1 MGQARG
7 ETGVKHHCAN
17 LCERF
22 QDAMALL
29 ARPWNGLIV
38 ATLEEGPLRFG
49 ELAARIEGIGDRMLS
64 TRLKELEAG
73 GVLVREVEPGPP
85 VRVLYSLTPAGQ
97 GFKQVVDSVSRWGEQ
112 LEQARKASGKARK
125 PAPLRAAKAG

>member
-1 MGQARG
+1 M
-7 ETGVKHHCAN
+7 KHTHCAN

-22 QDAMALL
+22 QDAMGLL

-49 ELAARIEGIGDRMLS
+49 ELASLIEGIGDRMLS
-64 TRLKELEAG
+64 MRLKELEAS

-85 VRVLYSLTPAGQ
+85 VRVLYSLTPAGK
-97 GFKQVVDSVSRWGEQ
+97 GFKAVVDSISRWGEQ
-112 LEQARKASGKARK
+112 LEQARKGTAKVRKAAPVRSARAS
-125 PAPLRAAKAG
+125 

>member
-1 MGQARG
+1 
-7 ETGVKHHCAN
+7 VKHHCAN

-112 LEQARKASGKARK
+112 LEQARKGAGKVRK
-125 PAPLRAAKAG
+125 PGIQRAAKAS

>member
-1 MGQARG
+1 M
-7 ETGVKHHCAN
+7 KHPHCAN

-49 ELAARIEGIGDRMLS
+49 ELSTRIEGIGDRMLS

-85 VRVLYSLTPAGQ
+85 VRVLYTLTPAGQ
-97 GFKQVVDSVSRWGEQ
+97 GFKSVVDSVSRWGEQ
-112 LEQARKASGKARK
+112 LEQARRSAGKGRKSAGARRASAS
-125 PAPLRAAKAG
+125 

>member
-1 MGQARG
+1 MQR
-7 ETGVKHHCAN
+7 HCQH

-22 QDAMALL
+22 QLAMELL

-49 ELAARIEGIGDRMLS
+49 ELAERVEGIGDRMLS
-64 TRLKELEAG
+64 SRLKELEAG

-85 VRVLYSLTPAGQ
+85 VRVRYRLTPAGE
-97 GFKQVVDSVSRWGEQ
+97 GFRAVLDSISRWGEQ
-112 LEQARKASGKARK
+112 LEQGRRSAGGASAR
-125 PAPLRAAKAG
+125 APRRARAAAGARAARQP

>member
-1 MGQARG
+1 M
-7 ETGVKHHCAN
+7 KHVHCAN

-22 QDAMALL
+22 QDAMGLL

-38 ATLEEGPLRFG
+38 AMLEEGPLRFG

-64 TRLKELEAG
+64 MRLKELEAS

-85 VRVLYSLTPAGQ
+85 VRVLYSLTPAGK
-97 GFKQVVDSVSRWGEQ
+97 GFKAVVDSISRWGEQ
-112 LEQARKASGKARK
+112 LEQARKGTAKVRKAAPVRSARAS
-125 PAPLRAAKAG
+125 